1 MNHTGVA
8 STGCRRQ
15 ALMNRVATSASV
27 HLEKRTG
34 EADEI
39 LEPHRFEPQ
48 LGAKLAE
55 LVRDRVV
62 EEVVAGDD
70 GDGNVALVFDGSQAA
85 EEPEAVD
92 ERHAQVENDGVRVAR
107 LSFAEPHLGGE

>member
-15 ALMNRVATSASV
+15 ALMNRVAASASV

-48 LGAKLAE
+48 LGAELAQ
-55 LVRDRVV
+55 LIRDRVV
-62 EEVVAGDD
+62 EEVVASDD
-70 GDGNVALVFDGSQAA
+70 GDGNVALVFDGAQAA
-85 EEPEAVD
+85 EKPEAVD
-92 ERHAQVENDGVRVAR
+92 ERHAQIEDDGVRVASLR
-107 LSFAEPHLGGE
+107 FAKPHLGR

>member
-15 ALMNRVATSASV
+15 ALMNRVAASASV

-34 EADEI
+34 EPDEI
-39 LEPHRFEPQ
+39 LEPHRFKPQ
-48 LGAKLAE
+48 LGAELAQ

-70 GDGNVALVFDGSQAA
+70 GDGDVALLFVGSQAS
-85 EEPEAVD
+85 EEAEAVD
-92 ERHAQVENDGVRVAR
+92 ERHAQIQDDGVRMAALR
-107 LSFAEPHLGGE
+107 LAKPHLG